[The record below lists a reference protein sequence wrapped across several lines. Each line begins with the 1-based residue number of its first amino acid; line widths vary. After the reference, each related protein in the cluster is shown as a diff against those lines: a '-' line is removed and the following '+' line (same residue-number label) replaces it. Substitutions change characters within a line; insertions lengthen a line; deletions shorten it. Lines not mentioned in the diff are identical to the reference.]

1 MCRRWNAGPGM
12 EREQTLSGLM
22 CFTRRCS
29 FCKLA
34 AMLTAIRKRTI
45 TIEKPCHG
53 ALGSY
58 LR

>member
-1 MCRRWNAGPGM
+1 
-12 EREQTLSGLM
+12 
-22 CFTRRCS
+22 
-29 FCKLA
+29 
-34 AMLTAIRKRTI
+34 MLTAIRKRTI